1 METGLLQLGVAGVML
16 TWFMWRIE
24 ARLDRGER
32 SIDRLTRSLLLDLV
46 SRSDTTETLKLQAR
60 AILGEMP
67 TKTVAEQ
74 LIVGVGR

>member
-16 TWFMWRIE
+16 SWFMWRIE